1 MTTAS
6 FSMATDS
13 HGPSPAIADAVE
25 LVARVV
31 PDGDHYL
38 AAVDGLELE
47 GKGATPDAAQ
57 EALVQTMR
65 GWLERLDTTGK
76 LGLALGVDG
85 LDEETEIVLEFVS
98 PPPEHQEP
106 ST

>member
-1 MTTAS
+1 MTPSGDHDAS
-6 FSMATDS
+6 ID
-13 HGPSPAIADAVE
+13 ADALQ

-31 PDGDHYL
+31 PDGDRYL

-57 EALVQTMR
+57 DALVQTMR

-76 LGLALGVDG
+76 LGAALGVDG
-85 LDEETEIVLEFVS
+85 LDEETDIILEFVS
-98 PPPEHQEP
+98 PPSEDHEP
-106 ST
+106 SP